1 MFLKIG
7 VELMMG
13 CGTELICQRRNILNS
28 PKMVSD
34 SCFHRG
40 SNPQA
45 LMNPYEI
52 VIHIMQGYRM
62 RHILNLYK
70 LDRVHP
76 AFNETMLLP
85 YDLNDDNGEGI

>member
-1 MFLKIG
+1 
-7 VELMMG
+7 
-13 CGTELICQRRNILNS
+13 
-28 PKMVSD
+28 
-34 SCFHRG
+34 
-40 SNPQA
+40 
-45 LMNPYEI
+45 MNPYEI